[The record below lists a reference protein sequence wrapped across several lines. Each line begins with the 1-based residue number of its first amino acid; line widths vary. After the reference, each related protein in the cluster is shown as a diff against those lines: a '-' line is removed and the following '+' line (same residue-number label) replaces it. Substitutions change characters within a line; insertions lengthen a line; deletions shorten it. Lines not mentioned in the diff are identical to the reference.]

1 MQEVKGSVLK
11 SRFAMIED
19 LGGAAAVERVLAAM
33 TPQDRAALKTVVA
46 IGWYPF
52 DLGTRLD
59 DAIVRTLGGGR
70 PEFFEKLGAASAEKN
85 LTGAHKSFLAP
96 GDPHRFLSR
105 AHAVYA
111 AYYKSGHREYERTSD
126 KEALLTTY
134 EAATFSVPDCL
145 TVVGWYKKA
154 LEMCGC
160 AGVKVVEEEC
170 RARGGK
176 ICRYRASWT

>member
-33 TPQDRAALKTVVA
+33 TPEDRAALKTVVA

-59 DAIVRTLGGGR
+59 DAIVKTLGGGR

-176 ICRYRASWT
+176 VCRYRASWT

>member
-1 MQEVKGSVLK
+1 
-11 SRFAMIED
+11 MIED

-33 TPQDRAALKTVVA
+33 TPEDRAALKTVVA

-59 DAIVRTLGGGR
+59 DAIVKTLGGGR

-176 ICRYRASWT
+176 VCRYRASWT